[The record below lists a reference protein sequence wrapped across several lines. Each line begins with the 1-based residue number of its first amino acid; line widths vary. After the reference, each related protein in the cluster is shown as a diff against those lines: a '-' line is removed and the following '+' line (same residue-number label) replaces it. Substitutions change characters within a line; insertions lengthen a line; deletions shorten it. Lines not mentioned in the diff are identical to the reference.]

1 VNRRS
6 HFSRA
11 AICAVA
17 LLYLSPMAI
26 WSQANSSKPGIPE
39 GFTPIF
45 NGRDTKGWHWSKTVH
60 HGTNALATVDN
71 GELVLK
77 QHPFGQG
84 GLFVTDKRY
93 KNFEFYIEVK
103 LPWGCNSGLFLRSSE
118 GGSAYQVELDQA
130 AGNANF
136 LGELIHLSKSAPATD
151 IAKVWKTDDWNTFRV
166 RMTGDDPHVTLWVNG
181 VQMWDVQEP
190 DNDKIAGE
198 TDGRIG
204 LQLHWSSTYQPE
216 LAGAGIGSNWKP
228 DATIRFRNIAMKEL
242 P

>member
-1 VNRRS
+1 MNRRS
-6 HFSRA
+6 HIFTA
-11 AICAVA
+11 AMAASLMLSISPLAVWA
-17 LLYLSPMAI
+17 QGSTA
-26 WSQANSSKPGIPE
+26 AAGIPQ
-39 GFTPIF
+39 GFTSIF
-45 NGRDTKGWHWSKTVH
+45 NGKDTKGWHWSKTVH

-130 AGNANF
+130 GGNANL
-136 LGELIHLSKSAPATD
+136 LGELIHLSKGAPATEL
-151 IAKVWKTDDWNTFRV
+151 AKVWKTDDWNSFRV
-166 RMTGDDPHVTLWVNG
+166 RVTGDSPHMILWVNG
-181 VQMWDVQEP
+181 LQMWDVQEP
-190 DNDKIAGE
+190 DNDEIAGD

-216 LAGAGIGSNWKP
+216 LAGAGTGSNWKP
-228 DATIRFRNIAMKEL
+228 DAAIRFRNIAIKEL